1 MKPIKIL
8 ISLSFLILPLSSHA
22 NTHHKSYQIERLSK
36 SSTVK
41 LSDVKLIKEDDK
53 YIILGKLK
61 KRSYNTHV
69 QPGHIEY
76 NLKTSDDELVE
87 RGVTNT
93 VGNLNLRHLKNGRQ
107 FKQTLDGPLPKNG
120 RLELIWHKN

>member
-1 MKPIKIL
+1 MKSITFAIPL
-8 ISLSFLILPLSSHA
+8 TFLILSLSSHA
-22 NTHHKSYQIERLSK
+22 NTHHKSYQIDQLSK
-36 SSTVK
+36 STTVK
-41 LSDVKLIKEDDK
+41 LSDIKLMKEADK

-76 NLKTSDDELVE
+76 NLKTSDDVLVE
-87 RGVTNT
+87 RGVINT
-93 VGNLNLRHLKNGRQ
+93 AGNLNLRHLKNGRQ
-107 FKQTLDGPLPKNG
+107 FKQPLDGPLPKKG